1 VPGAPFVFAT
11 ANTDPNVSPVY
22 FVEPDDPSRPD
33 AVCIN
38 PAVFGKRINLT
49 IVSHYIGD
57 PAYTGRDGDLL
68 SFEYRGEFLPD
79 QSMADQSRSANNQ
92 GGPGFTIRLTAHD
105 WTPRAKSYMARVA
118 TTGPAT
124 TWRQA
129 LLSASHFAAAD
140 GKPLPSWRDLDKIE
154 IRGIGSKQN
163 PPRFARFR
171 WAAR

>member
-11 ANTDPNVSPVY
+11 ANTDPNVSPAY

-68 SFEYRGEFLPD
+68 SFEYLGEFLPD
-79 QSMADQSRSANNQ
+79 QSKADQPPSANNQ
-92 GGPGFTIRLTAHD
+92 GGPGFTIQLTAHD

-124 TWRQA
+124 AWRQVS
-129 LLSASHFAAAD
+129 LSASHFVAAD

-154 IRGIGSKQN
+154 IRGIGSKQR